1 MLDSPPKF
9 KLFLTHTNTLAK
21 TDRMKDLTMDTF
33 RVLTYLAA
41 AAVLISG
48 VTAQSITTQPP
59 WFQGYWIENAL
70 TSMYLFTN

>member
-1 MLDSPPKF
+1 MFDPLSKF
-9 KLFLTHTNTLAK
+9 KLFLTHKNTLVK
-21 TDRMKDLTMDTF
+21 IDRMKDLTMDTF

-41 AAVLISG
+41 AAVLIPG
-48 VTAQSITTQPP
+48 ATAQSITTQPP